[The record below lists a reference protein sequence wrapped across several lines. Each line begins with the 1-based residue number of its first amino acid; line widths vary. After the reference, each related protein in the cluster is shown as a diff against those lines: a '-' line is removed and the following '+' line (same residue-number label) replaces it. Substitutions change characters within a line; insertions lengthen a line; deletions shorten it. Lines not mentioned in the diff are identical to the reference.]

1 MELVRIIEKDDKT
14 ARDKIKKI
22 YGNDCLIVSSSR
34 IKNKSELVI
43 AIDLDN
49 QVDNIFLQK
58 NKKQSPFDLNKL
70 TNTNAQ
76 DNNDNRYLN
85 SSELFEKQKA
95 NQLASDIKEEIL
107 ALREEFD
114 RFKRNFSSDEK
125 YLPENIADR
134 LKNFD
139 LPFTLYK
146 MIEDEILETK
156 NIKIASKNLEAIIKK
171 NIHFSNIDYPLAKKI
186 VFYGP
191 SGSGKTTLLRTINGL
206 ENLSGGEIYFDN
218 QKVNNNTILEVQK
231 KTGMIFQEFNLVNNL
246 SAINNVLTGLLNSSN
261 KFLSLFYLF
270 KKDQKIEALKSLKT
284 VGLLEKS
291 YNRSDELSG
300 GQRQRVGIA
309 RAIIKRPLLLL
320 ADEPVASLDPKAANL
335 ILSLLKKINKEFG
348 TTILCNLHQVDLAKK
363 YSDRLVGLLDGK
375 IIFDEKSENINKSN
389 LEKIYV

>member
-1 MELVRIIEKDDKT
+1 MLEINDLKKTFENGSPALKGVNLKIDK
-14 ARDKIKKI
+14 
-22 YGNDCLIVSSSR
+22 GEFVS
-34 IKNKSELVI
+34 
-43 AIDLDN
+43 
-49 QVDNIFLQK
+49 
-58 NKKQSPFDLNKL
+58 
-70 TNTNAQ
+70 
-76 DNNDNRYLN
+76 
-85 SSELFEKQKA
+85 
-95 NQLASDIKEEIL
+95 IL
-107 ALREEFD
+107 
-114 RFKRNFSSDEK
+114 
-125 YLPENIADR
+125 
-134 LKNFD
+134 
-139 LPFTLYK
+139 
-146 MIEDEILETK
+146 
-156 NIKIASKNLEAIIKK
+156 
-171 NIHFSNIDYPLAKKI
+171 
-186 VFYGP
+186 GP

-206 ENLSGGEIYFDN
+206 ETSSGGEIFFDN
-218 QKVNNNTILEVQK
+218 QKVNNNNIPEVQK

-309 RAIIKRPLLLL
+309 RAIIKKPLLLL

-335 ILSLLKKINKEFG
+335 ILSLLKKINEEFG

-375 IIFDEKSENINKSN
+375 IVFDEKSENINRSN